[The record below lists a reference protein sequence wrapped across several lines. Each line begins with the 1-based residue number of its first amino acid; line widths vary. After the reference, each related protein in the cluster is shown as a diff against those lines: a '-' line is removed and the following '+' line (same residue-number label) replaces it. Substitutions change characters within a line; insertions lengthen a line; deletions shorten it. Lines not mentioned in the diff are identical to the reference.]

1 MNNTDTPKR
10 IYQNNFDTYSPSSY
24 LIFLSSFS
32 YFITRGAT
40 IYSLSWTILFVYDG
54 DAAALGDNCLF
65 AFESLLSWFEGFFTL
80 SPI

>member
-1 MNNTDTPKR
+1 M
-10 IYQNNFDTYSPSSY
+10 
-24 LIFLSSFS
+24 
-32 YFITRGAT
+32 TRGAT

-65 AFESLLSWFEGFFTL
+65 TFESLLSRFEGFFTL